1 MTERRLLAI
10 LGFLLA
16 LVGGLLAILA
26 ALEFGRFESLSLEG
40 VARRIVDIILGI
52 AAILGGVFIFKGRMS
67 TGGLLTIVIGVVLIV
82 VQGRIVLE
90 AVLIIV
96 GGILGVVGAE
106 TRT

>member
-16 LVGGLLAILA
+16 LVGGLLAILT
-26 ALEFGRFESLSLEG
+26 ALEFGRLENLSLEG
-40 VARRIVDIILGI
+40 VARRVIEIILGI
-52 AAILGGVFIFKGRMS
+52 AAILGGVFIYKGRMS

-82 VQGRIVLE
+82 VRATLGWE
-90 AVLIIV
+90 AILIIV
-96 GGILGVVGAE
+96 GGILGIVGAE

>member
-26 ALEFGRFESLSLEG
+26 ALGFGRFENLSLED

-52 AAILGGVFIFKGRMS
+52 AAILGGVFIYKGRMS

-82 VQGRIVLE
+82 VQARLSLE
-90 AVLIIV
+90 GVLIIV

>member
-16 LVGGLLAILA
+16 LVGGLLAILT
-26 ALEFGRFESLSLEG
+26 ALEFGRLENLSLEG
-40 VARRIVDIILGI
+40 VARRVIEIILGI
-52 AAILGGVFIFKGRMS
+52 AAILGGVFIYKGRMS

-82 VQGRIVLE
+82 VQATLGWGAI
-90 AVLIIV
+90 LIIV
-96 GGILGVVGAE
+96 GGILGIVGAE

>member
-16 LVGGLLAILA
+16 LVGGLLAILT
-26 ALEFGRFESLSLEG
+26 ALEFGRLENLSLEG
-40 VARRIVDIILGI
+40 VARRVIEIILGI
-52 AAILGGVFIFKGRMS
+52 AAILGGVFIYKGRMS

-82 VQGRIVLE
+82 VQATLGWE
-90 AVLIIV
+90 AILIIV
-96 GGILGVVGAE
+96 GGILGIVGAE